1 MVTRYIELR
10 KTAARGTD
18 SIAADVMRH
27 LHTRQHLGKA
37 IIVSTLPVPMLAA
50 SRKQWLKLT
59 RSLQKQRASTL
70 NADKILKHTHTITH
84 MQRMQFTAHGPLESP
99 EAEVY
104 FMTPWQ
110 LEFLPVHCWSVY
122 ILDPPEI
129 REVEALLMQLPAEAL
144 IIDYA
149 QQLSWIQDFGLRP
162 KDALEA
168 QVDTEWRQVE
178 GFMLAHDIHI
188 DALANEETHNVDAMD
203 SALDTLL
210 GVSQKFI
217 QVANEFQR
225 TLELARPLRISKS
238 LRAQY
243 DVLMIL
249 AHRVQALSPGAFTQ
263 QFLQT
268 YNEDDTFFL
277 YDPGRELRGMDLPA
291 AYALHIQ
298 AGRPR
303 LAEAL
308 RNYGSTPRK
317 RSAGRWPA
325 PGPARGAL

>member
-27 LHTRQHLGKA
+27 LHTRQHIGKA
-37 IIVSTLPVPMLAA
+37 VIITAQPVPLLAA

-59 RSLQKQRASTL
+59 RTLQKQRASTL

-84 MQRMQFTAHGPLESP
+84 MQHMQFTARGPLEAP

-104 FMTPWQ
+104 FMAPGE
-110 LEFLPVHCWSVY
+110 LGVIPVHCWSVY
-122 ILDPPEI
+122 VLDHI
-129 REVEALLMQLPAEAL
+129 NGNEVDTTLAQLPAEAL
-144 IIDYA
+144 IIDYTHHL
-149 QQLSWIQDFGLRP
+149 QWVQDFGLRP

-178 GFMLAHDIHI
+178 GFMTTHGIDII
-188 DALANEETHNVDAMD
+188 ALADEETHNVDAMD
-203 SALDTLL
+203 TALDTLL
-210 GVSQKFI
+210 GVSHKFMQI
-217 QVANEFQR
+217 ANEFQR
-225 TLELARPLRISKS
+225 TLELARPVRVGKP
-238 LRAQY
+238 LRARY
-243 DVLMIL
+243 DVLMLL

-277 YDPGRELRGMDLPA
+277 YDPARELRA
-291 AYALHIQ
+291 AELQTLYAYHMT
-298 AGRPR
+298 AGRTH
-303 LAEAL
+303 LAKAL
-308 RNYGSTPRK
+308 QLFYSQRPGSSRYATMP
-317 RSAGRWPA
+317 AGS
-325 PGPARGAL
+325 